1 MSTVWITG
9 GGSGIGKALALS
21 FASDGWN
28 VVISGRNPQRLQEV
42 CNLSS
47 KIRSVIC
54 DITNQNEV
62 EQSQSEIGAIELAVL
77 NAGDYRPGP
86 TLACS
91 TNEHRSIFEVNYFGT
106 LNCIHAVLPEMKKQ
120 GGRLVVVGSLAG
132 YIGLPNASAYGPSKA
147 ALISL
152 CESLRAELQ
161 DSLVTLQLINPGFVR
176 STLTDR
182 NNFNMPNLIS
192 AEQAAI
198 EIRRGLQGDRFE
210 IAFPRPF
217 VRRMK
222 LIQMIPYRLYFY
234 VARKLRDR
242 NDKRR

>member
-21 FASDGWN
+21 FATDGWD
-28 VVISGRNPQRLQEV
+28 VVISGRDQKRLQEV
-42 CNLSS
+42 CDLSPQ
-47 KIRSVIC
+47 IRAVVCNIS
-54 DITNQNEV
+54 NEDAV
-62 EQSQSEIGAIELAVL
+62 LSAQLEIGTIDLAVL

-86 TLACS
+86 THACS
-91 TNEHRSIFEVNYFGT
+91 PNDHRKTFEVNYFGT
-106 LNCIHAVLPEMKKQ
+106 LNCIQAVLPEMRKH
-120 GGRLVVVGSLAG
+120 GGKMAIVGSLAG

-152 CESLRAELQ
+152 CESLCAELQ
-161 DSLVTLQLINPGFVR
+161 DSLVTRKLISPGLVK

-182 NNFNMPNLIS
+182 NDFEMPYLLS

-198 EIRRGLQGDRFE
+198 EIRRGLESDSFE
-210 IAFPRPF
+210 ITFPRPF

-222 LIQMIPYRLYFY
+222 LLQMIPYRLYFY
-234 VARKLRDR
+234 LARKMTRQ
-242 NDKRR
+242 K

>member
-21 FASDGWN
+21 FATDGWD
-28 VVISGRNPQRLQEV
+28 VVISGRDQKRLQEV
-42 CNLSS
+42 CDLSPQ
-47 KIRSVIC
+47 IRAVVCNIS
-54 DITNQNEV
+54 NEDAV
-62 EQSQSEIGAIELAVL
+62 LSAQLEIGTIDLAVL

-86 TLACS
+86 THACS
-91 TNEHRSIFEVNYFGT
+91 PNDHRKMFEVNYFGT
-106 LNCIHAVLPEMKKQ
+106 LNCIQAVLPEMRKH
-120 GGRLVVVGSLAG
+120 GGKMAIVGSLAG

-152 CESLRAELQ
+152 CESLCAELQ
-161 DSLVTLQLINPGFVR
+161 DSLVTLKLISPGFVK

-182 NNFNMPNLIS
+182 NDFEMPYLLS

-198 EIRRGLQGDRFE
+198 EIRRGLESDSFE
-210 IAFPRPF
+210 ITFPRPF

-222 LIQMIPYRLYFY
+222 LLQMIPYRLYFY
-234 VARKLRDR
+234 LARKMTRQ
-242 NDKRR
+242 K

>member
-21 FASDGWN
+21 FATDGWD
-28 VVISGRNPQRLQEV
+28 VVISGRDQKRLQEV
-42 CNLSS
+42 CDLSPQ
-47 KIRSVIC
+47 IRAVVCNIS
-54 DITNQNEV
+54 NEDAV
-62 EQSQSEIGAIELAVL
+62 LSAQPEIGAIDLAVL

-86 TLACS
+86 THACS
-91 TNEHRSIFEVNYFGT
+91 PNDHRKTFEVNYFGT
-106 LNCIHAVLPEMKKQ
+106 LNCIQAVLPEMRKH
-120 GGRLVVVGSLAG
+120 GGKMAIVGSLAG

-152 CESLRAELQ
+152 CESLCAELQ
-161 DSLVTLQLINPGFVR
+161 DSLVTLKLISPGFVK

-182 NNFNMPNLIS
+182 NDFEMPYLLS

-198 EIRRGLQGDRFE
+198 EIRRGLESDSFE
-210 IAFPRPF
+210 ITFPRPF

-222 LIQMIPYRLYFY
+222 LLQMIPYRLYFY
-234 VARKLRDR
+234 LARKMTRQ
-242 NDKRR
+242 K

>member
-21 FASDGWN
+21 FATDGWD
-28 VVISGRNPQRLQEV
+28 VVISGRDQKRLQEV
-42 CNLSS
+42 CDLSPQ
-47 KIRSVIC
+47 IRAVVCNIS
-54 DITNQNEV
+54 NEDAV
-62 EQSQSEIGAIELAVL
+62 LSAQLEIGTIDLAVL

-86 TLACS
+86 THACS
-91 TNEHRSIFEVNYFGT
+91 PNDHRKMFEVNYFGT
-106 LNCIHAVLPEMKKQ
+106 LNCIQAVLPEMRKH
-120 GGRLVVVGSLAG
+120 GGKMAIVGSLAG

-152 CESLRAELQ
+152 CESLCAELQ
-161 DSLVTLQLINPGFVR
+161 DSLVTLKLISPGFVK

-182 NNFNMPNLIS
+182 NDFEMPYLLS

-198 EIRRGLQGDRFE
+198 EIRRGLEGDSFE
-210 IAFPRPF
+210 ITFPRPF

-222 LIQMIPYRLYFY
+222 LLQMIPYRLYFY
-234 VARKLRDR
+234 LARKMTRQ
-242 NDKRR
+242 K